1 MDGWMHGDMIY
12 EGSQSS
18 VFLGS
23 YSSRVSKWVLEAS
36 KEYRR
41 LDGDRL
47 RGIKRRD
54 LGGYQKR
61 IIEKYVR

>member
-1 MDGWMHGDMIY
+1 MRGH
-12 EGSQSS
+12 SQ
-18 VFLGS
+18 VFS
-23 YSSRVSKWVLEAS
+23 WVRILHVFPS
-36 KEYRR
+36 GFSMLRKSRR